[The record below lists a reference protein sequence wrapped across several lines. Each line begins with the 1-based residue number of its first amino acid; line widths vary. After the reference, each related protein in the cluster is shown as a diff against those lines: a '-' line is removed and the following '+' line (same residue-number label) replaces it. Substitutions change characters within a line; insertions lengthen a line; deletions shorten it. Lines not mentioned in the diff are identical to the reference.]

1 MLGALRR
8 PHGHGGRGVGGGVLA
23 PSALVAWGQAY
34 NGINGGGYARGGA
47 FNFPQ
52 GVVTLAN
59 VRQVSIAE
67 RIALALLEDASM
79 QTVGTNFAGQLGLGT
94 IGGGEERSQMAWAA
108 IKGGVPLYLA
118 EHLEKTKTGVSYY
131 LPTGPVGPV
140 VPAIVQV
147 EGGTEQAYALTASGR
162 VLAWG
167 DNLVGQLGNGW
178 QAKSEDLQAQIET
191 GNFFPQRAPFWVLTG
206 GPAQSETGLHP
217 GGKYLVSG
225 TAGAPGAVYGYDAG
239 YGAGTGANVLT
250 GAKAISAPHEV
261 LVILKTNKTVWFA
274 GKPAGAE
281 MQPYAVQDPAFVCPP
296 GKTPVDIK
304 AGKRAYAVLYSDGTV
319 DVVGINS
326 EGRYGNGIAEGS
338 LSKREQAQ
346 VQVALGVPLTGV
358 AEIGAGEY
366 SFKAR
371 TAAGEL
377 YTWGSNKEGQQ
388 GLGLAFSE
396 IVTRATK
403 ITSLGTNVAAVSCGG
418 FERGHGTFGG
428 DTCAALLKDG
438 TVETWGINYDIE
450 AGGAEHGEG
459 TGALG
464 DYTFMTRAAPVKVD
478 IANVVGIS
486 AGQATMYAIQRPGKP
501 ATPTIKAT
509 STAPKKLLIEWT
521 PVPDATPSASNPA
534 NPASG
539 KPLPVWR
546 AAENWSVRYRRLQ
559 PNPETGKQEALVQ
572 HNLLGAGV
580 FSYLA
585 TIAPAAW
592 PEADE
597 DHEVIVVESF
607 TRHEPVPT
615 GGAVKSS
622 DGAGLV
628 PVAWAP
634 PAAGK
639 EEPGY
644 YVEWQRQATYLNSK
658 GKPEKE
664 HFWRSDLLA
673 GSATAYTIDLS
684 TTPNAHGLPVAG
696 TPVNVVVVGSF
707 EGAYQRREMIAT
719 VIA

>member
-8 PHGHGGRGVGGGVLA
+8 PHGHGGRGVGGGALA
-23 PSALVAWGQAY
+23 PSALVSWGLAF
-34 NGINGGGYARGGA
+34 NGINGGGYAVGGG

-52 GVVTLAN
+52 GVVTLSN

-67 RIALALLEDASM
+67 RITLALLENKTM
-79 QTVGTNFAGQLGLGT
+79 RTVGTNFAGQQGLGT
-94 IGGGEERSQMAWAA
+94 IGGGEERSQVAWAQ
-108 IKGGVPLYLA
+108 ILGGVPLYQA
-118 EHLEKTKTGVSYY
+118 EHLEKAKTGVSYY
-131 LPTGPVGPV
+131 LPVGPVGPV
-140 VPAIVQV
+140 VPPIAQV
-147 EGGTEQAYALTASGR
+147 AAATEQAYALTVDGR
-162 VLAWG
+162 VLSWG
-167 DNLVGQLGNGW
+167 DNLIGQLGNGW

-206 GPAQSETGLHP
+206 GPAQSDTAHP
-217 GGKYLVSG
+217 GGKYLISG
-225 TAGAPGAVYGYDAG
+225 SAGSPTAVYGYDAG
-239 YGAGTGANVLT
+239 YGAGTAANVLT
-250 GAKAISAPHEV
+250 GVRQLSVAHEV
-261 LVILKTNKTVWFA
+261 AFYLK
-274 GKPAGAE
+274 GDDIYYSGRPAGAE
-281 MQPYAVQDPAFVCPP
+281 ISPYAVKDPAFTCPP
-296 GKTPVDIK
+296 GLHVLQIA
-304 AGKRAYAVLYSDGTV
+304 AGKRACAVLLSNGTV
-319 DVVGINS
+319 EVFGINS
-326 EGRYGNGIAEGS
+326 EGRFGNGIAEGS
-338 LSKREQAQ
+338 LSKRDQAQ
-346 VQVALGVPLTGV
+346 VQVSLGVPLTGV

-377 YTWGSNKEGQQ
+377 FTWGSNVEGQQ
-388 GLGLAFSE
+388 GLGLPFSS
-396 IVTRATK
+396 VVLRATK
-403 ITSLGTNVAAVSCGG
+403 ITSLGTSVAAIDCGG

-428 DTCAALLKDG
+428 DTCIALMKDG
-438 TVETWGINYDIE
+438 TVRTWGINYDIE

-464 DYTFMTRAAPVKVD
+464 DNTFMTRASPVQPDVSD
-478 IANVVGIS
+478 VVGVA
-486 AGQATMYAIQRPGKP
+486 AGQATMFAIQRPGTP
-501 ATPTIKAT
+501 ATPSIKAT
-509 STAPKKLLIEWT
+509 SSAPKKLLIEWQ
-521 PVPDATPSASNPA
+521 PVPGTV
-534 NPASG
+534 G
-539 KPLPVWR
+539 VMPVWR

-597 DHEVIVVESF
+597 DHEVIVVETF

-622 DGAGLV
+622 DGSGHV
-628 PVAWAP
+628 TVAWAP
-634 PAAGK
+634 PAVGK

-664 HFWRSDLLA
+664 HYWRSDLLS
-673 GSATAYTIDLS
+673 GSATGYTIDLNA
-684 TTPNAHGLPVAG
+684 TPNAHGLPVNG

-707 EGAYQRREMIAT
+707 EGSYQRRETIAT